1 MGSLSALRRGSLV
14 TVVFLFAF
22 FSLFLLLILAIIDF
36 VLQAKAFPGAFAVV
50 VGLALLFIA
59 FQWLISPA
67 IVRWAIRSRRPIT
80 PEANPWL
87 YRTVEELARQAG
99 VPMPRIWES
108 GDAAPNAFVFGRT
121 IASSELVVTQGLLE
135 RLNQDEIRA
144 VLAHE
149 IGHLRHRDVIVM
161 TLVSAIPLLAYVVA
175 RFGFEVMRS
184 GVRTKGKE
192 GGQAIL
198 LIVLSAIAS
207 YAVYLVTQLL
217 VLHLS
222 RTREYYADAYS
233 GAATNDPHLLASAL
247 TKISYGL
254 SLVRRDSEPSG
265 LRAFMIGDPVRAAE
279 DYHELQDRMGRY
291 DLDRDG
297 QLDAYELQQAVEQER
312 KSHWRRAN
320 ELFGTHP
327 PTYKRILM
335 LEQMEEELKKG
346 GLPPNIYR
354 FV

>member
-1 MGSLSALRRGSLV
+1 MGSLSALRRGSYV
-14 TVVFLFAF
+14 TIVLL
-22 FSLFLLLILAIIDF
+22 FSLFSLLLLAILVVVDYA
-36 VLQAKAFPGAFAVV
+36 LQASAFPAGFAIV
-50 VGLALLFIA
+50 VGLGLLFIA

-67 IVRWAIRSRRPIT
+67 IVRWAIRDRRPIT
-80 PEANPWL
+80 LQSNAWL
-87 YRTVEELARQAG
+87 YRTVEDAARQAK
-99 VPMPRIWES
+99 VPMPKVWES
-108 GDAAPNAFVFGRT
+108 GDPTPNAFVFGRT
-121 IASSELVVTQGLLE
+121 IASSELVVTRGLLE

-149 IGHLRHRDVIVM
+149 IGHIRHRDVIVM
-161 TLVSAIPLLAYVVA
+161 TLVSAIPLLAYIIA
-175 RFGFEVMRS
+175 RFGFELMRG
-184 GVRTKGKE
+184 GVRVRGKG
-192 GGQAIL
+192 GGQAVL
-198 LIVLSAIAS
+198 LIIVSAVAS

-217 VLHLS
+217 VLHLA

-233 GAATNDPHLLASAL
+233 GAATKDPHLLASAL

-279 DYHELQDRMGRY
+279 DYRELQDRMSRY

-297 QLDAYELQQAVEQER
+297 QLDAYELQVAVEHER
-312 KSHWRRAN
+312 KGPWRRAN

-335 LEQMEEELKKG
+335 LEQMEEEIKKG
-346 GLPPNIYR
+346 GLPPNIYE